1 MVLLAATM
9 SSCVPWT
16 VRPIEQEGSAA
27 FDAGRYVE
35 SIWDSKVV
43 TAPGLMRGEGKVARM
58 EEGALLVEGA
68 DGTRV
73 AVLTGPV
80 IRGTALRDALPFIQ
94 FSQFVNQLEF
104 ARVGNALNERAAR
117 VARTA
122 VGAGDV
128 VGCLARYAGAAVRK
142 RDLVEVTPVTLEIV
156 RGSR

>member
-1 MVLLAATM
+1 MTM
-9 SSCVPWT
+9 ST
-16 VRPIEQEGSAA
+16 REA
-27 FDAGRYVE
+27 FERGTDTFNAHDIDGFTEVLA
-35 SIWDSKVV
+35 DDV
-43 TAPGLMRGEGKVARM
+43 TFEAPGGMRGEGKVARM

-142 RDLVEVTPVTLEIV
+142 RDLVEVTPVMLEIV
-156 RGSR
+156 RGSK